1 MPTHLPPIIII
12 TIIII
17 VIIIVVVVVVV
28 VLVVILVYTAEA
40 ASIAN
45 MKSRE
50 EHFEREENLEG
61 GMKKEGYLVGD
72 MCMK

>member
-17 VIIIVVVVVVV
+17 VIIIVVVVVVVVV

-61 GMKKEGYLVGD
+61 GMKKEGYIVGE
-72 MCMK
+72 M